1 MLKFFFRKATRKE
14 KIVFGLIQNF
24 NESCLP
30 FENIRVANTRQYVSR
45 IPVFSGKSY
54 NKVRGLD
61 PSLSPPVAW
70 HLAGAYWNTVLI
82 SPFAP
87 SHLDPFSAFLCP
99 FCIRRLSPGDRIPQ
113 APWPSG
119 FSHSANERQRQEIPG
134 WEVEETGV
142 FTPHLPPS

>member
-70 HLAGAYWNTVLI
+70 HLAGAY
-82 SPFAP
+82 
-87 SHLDPFSAFLCP
+87 
-99 FCIRRLSPGDRIPQ
+99 
-113 APWPSG
+113 
-119 FSHSANERQRQEIPG
+119 
-134 WEVEETGV
+134 
-142 FTPHLPPS
+142 